1 MDITVFYPTRARE
14 KVLPDRLRK
23 DEEVS
28 LPERCLL
35 KIAVNNQPSWKVQ
48 ALRLLQ
54 HIKKQKLFRVLKE
67 IMRVFRSSYFYYDSN
82 SYNFQLIL
90 NRSKR
95 DPMLK
100 IYSQN
105 NKPV

>member
-1 MDITVFYPTRARE
+1 MDITVFYPTKAKE

-23 DEEVS
+23 DEGVS
-28 LPERCLL
+28 QPERCFL
-35 KIAVNNQPSWKVQ
+35 KIAVNIQSNWKAQV
-48 ALRLLQ
+48 LRRLR
-54 HIKKQKLFRVLKE
+54 HTEKQKLFLVAVK
-67 IMRVFRSSYFYYDSN
+67 IMRAFRSSYFYYDSN
-82 SYNFQLIL
+82 FYNFQLSL

-95 DPMLK
+95 DPTLE